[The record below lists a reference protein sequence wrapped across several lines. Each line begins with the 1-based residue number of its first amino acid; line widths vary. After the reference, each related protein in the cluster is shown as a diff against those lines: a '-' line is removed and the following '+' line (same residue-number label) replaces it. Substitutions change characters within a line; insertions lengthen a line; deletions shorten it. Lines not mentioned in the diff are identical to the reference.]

1 MALQAALFV
10 AGIVGT
16 ELHIVLWVVAL
27 HEPSDYHK
35 T

>member
-16 ELHIVLWVVAL
+16 ELHIVLLIVAL
-27 HEPSDYHK
+27 HEPSYYLK